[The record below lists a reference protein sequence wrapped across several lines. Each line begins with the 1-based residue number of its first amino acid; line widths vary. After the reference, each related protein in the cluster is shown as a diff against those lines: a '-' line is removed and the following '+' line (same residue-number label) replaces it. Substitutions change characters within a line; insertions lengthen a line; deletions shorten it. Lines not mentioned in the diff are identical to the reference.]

1 MKDALHLENISYQ
14 YPGSKNWVLENIN
27 LEIPQGSFF
36 VIIGP
41 SGSGKT
47 TLISLARGFAQE
59 WGGELR
65 GKIFVDGEDTK
76 KKSIAELGKKIGLIF
91 QNPAL
96 QLHQLRVID
105 EVMSAPMYQ
114 GLPYEECQKRAKN
127 LVNKILGEK
136 FEYRSPTDLS
146 SGEQQKTALAASLS
160 MKADI
165 LLLDE
170 PFSFLDT
177 KADQEVLEI
186 ILDLHQEGKTI
197 VIATHDIEEVARYAT
212 HMALLDKGRL
222 VLTGS
227 PEKVLYSQKMEEI
240 LTPPL
245 SVKTA
250 KALIEKKKLKE
261 KTLGWQDL
269 LNKTTF
275 KQSGFKSKSKKKEET
290 ILKLKNISFTYPG
303 TKRGLKEINLKVNKN
318 EILGIVGANGSGK
331 TTLAKLILGLLKP
344 KIGKIEL
351 SGEEITKL
359 STSERAKK
367 IGYVTQDPMD
377 MFFEINIWDEV
388 AAGPKFLKLSQ
399 PKERAEKILKE
410 LNLWPY
416 REKHPDSISGGEKS
430 LLGIADILVND
441 PEILLLDEPEFGLDP
456 KNWHK
461 ITGIIKDLR
470 KKGKT
475 IILITQD
482 LEIATFLCDRIVLMK
497 EGEVLRQGSPK
508 EVFTNFNL
516 LKRAH
521 LEPLPV
527 FNFLN
532 FVSEEALKSEEKFI
546 EELAK

>member
-1 MKDALHLENISYQ
+1 MPALQLKNISYQ
-14 YPGSKNWVLENIN
+14 YPGTKNWVLENIN

-59 WGGELR
+59 WGGELK
-65 GKIFVDGEDTK
+65 GKIFVDGKDIK
-76 KKSIAELGKKIGLIF
+76 DISIAELGKKIGLIF

-127 LVNKILGEK
+127 LVNKILGKK
-136 FEYRSPTDLS
+136 FEYRSPNELS

-170 PFSFLDT
+170 PLSFLDT
-177 KADQEVLEI
+177 KADQEVLKI
-186 ILDLHQEGKTI
+186 ILDLHREGKTI

-212 HMALLDKGRL
+212 QMALLDKSKL
-222 VLTGS
+222 VLAGK
-227 PEKVLYSQKMEEI
+227 PEEVLYSPKLEEI
-240 LTPPL
+240 LTMPL

-261 KTLGWQDL
+261 RVVSWQDL
-269 LNKTTF
+269 QKKIVF
-275 KQSGFKSKSKKKEET
+275 KQARKKKKKKEKGET
-290 ILKLKNISFTYPG
+290 ILNLEKVTFTYPG

-344 KIGKIEL
+344 KRGKIEL

-359 STSERAKK
+359 STSERARK

-388 AAGPKFLKLSQ
+388 ASGPKFLKLSE
-399 PKERAEKILKE
+399 PKKRAERTLKE
-410 LNLWPY
+410 LNLWQY
-416 REKHPDSISGGEKS
+416 KEKHPDSISGGEKS
-430 LLGIADILVND
+430 LLGIGDILVND

-461 ITGIIKDLR
+461 ITEIIKDLR

-482 LEIATFLCDRIVLMK
+482 LEITTFLCDRIVLMK
-497 EGEVLRQGSPK
+497 DGEILRQGSPK
-508 EVFTNFNL
+508 EIFTNFNL

-521 LEPLPV
+521 LEPLPM
-527 FNFLN
+527 FNFLSR
-532 FVSEEALKSEEKFI
+532 VSDESLESEEKFI
-546 EELAK
+546 EELTR